1 MATGRHSFKHND
13 MARAIRATKAAGLTV
28 KSVTLD
34 KGKITL
40 LVDETAPTAGDDAS
54 EPNPLDRVL
63 DNAQD

>member
-1 MATGRHSFKHND
+1 MPTGRHSFKHND

-40 LVDETAPTAGDDAS
+40 LVDEALPAGDDAS

-63 DNAQD
+63 DHAQD